1 MNEIQQEHICIEP
14 KNKGFKV
21 IHNQF
26 IENNFELI
34 RNEDTELVY
43 SYKNNQYDEFLIRVE
58 ADQIVTSV
66 PIVNSNVA
74 FRSIHKNYW
83 DTSEFLQLH
92 LENYINNVD
101 NVDNST
107 QLPSEKEY
115 GFD

>member
-1 MNEIQQEHICIEP
+1 MNEIQQENICIEP

-34 RNEDTELVY
+34 RN
-43 SYKNNQYDEFLIRVE
+43 RVE
-58 ADQIVTSV
+58 LDQIVTSV
-66 PIVNSNVA
+66 PIINSNVA

-83 DTSEFLQLH
+83 NTSEFLQMH

-101 NVDNST
+101 NVDKTT